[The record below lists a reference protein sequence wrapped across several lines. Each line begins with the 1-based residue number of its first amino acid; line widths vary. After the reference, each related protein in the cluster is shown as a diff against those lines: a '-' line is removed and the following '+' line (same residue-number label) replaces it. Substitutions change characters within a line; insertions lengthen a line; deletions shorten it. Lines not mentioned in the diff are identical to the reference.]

1 MQGVGEKLREARIRQ
16 GVDIKEVEQATKI
29 RAKYLRALENEE
41 YHVLP
46 APTFV
51 RMFTRTYAE
60 YLGLDASLL
69 VEEYRAQYEPR
80 GESEM
85 QHFAPAATPRRRRR
99 RVREPSP
106 AGGSWLEGRGG
117 ALAITGAVMLLGLI
131 LILGLTADEEEGGG
145 AQQSAGEQ
153 REKAADKRK
162 ERRKPKPAPTSVAV
176 RLSPVEATYMCVE
189 NGTGKRLFEGILEA
203 PRTFKAKQV
212 RVNLGKTSVKVRVN
226 GKRVPIAP
234 GARPVGFAFKPTGKP
249 KELPPGRRPCA

>member
-80 GESEM
+80 GETEM
-85 QHFAPAATPRRRRR
+85 QHFAAPATRRRRR
-99 RVREPSP
+99 RGREPAAP
-106 AGGSWLEGRGG
+106 RGSWLEGRGG

-131 LILGLTADEEEGGG
+131 LILGLTADDEDGGGSQQTREEGKRGSD
-145 AQQSAGEQ
+145 Q
-153 REKAADKRK
+153 RK
-162 ERRKPKPAPTSVAV
+162 ERPRRKPAPTSVALRV
-176 RLSPVEATYMCVE
+176 TPAEATYMCVE
-189 NGTGKRLFEGILEA
+189 SGSGKRLFMGILEE
-203 PRTFKAKQV
+203 PRTFKAKQI
-212 RVNLGKTSVKVRVN
+212 RINLGKTSAKLRVN
-226 GKRVPIAP
+226 GKRVPIEE
-234 GARPVGFAFKPTGKP
+234 GARPVGFAFKPTGNP

>member
-80 GESEM
+80 GEGEM
-85 QHFAPAATPRRRRR
+85 QAFATPAATRRRRR
-99 RVREPSP
+99 RGREPAAP
-106 AGGSWLEGRGG
+106 RGSWLEGRGG

-131 LILGLTADEEEGGG
+131 LILGLTAEDEEGGG
-145 AQQSAGEQ
+145 SQQSSSEEG
-153 REKAADKRK
+153 KKGSGKKK
-162 ERRKPKPAPTSVAV
+162 ERRKPKPAPTSVALRV
-176 RLSPVEATYMCVE
+176 TPAEATYMCVE
-189 NGTGKRLFEGILEA
+189 SGTGKRLFVGILEE
-203 PRTFKAKQV
+203 PRTFKAKQL
-212 RVNLGKTSVKVRVN
+212 RINLGKRSAKLRVN
-226 GKRVPIAP
+226 GKRVPIEP
-234 GARPVGFAFKPTGKP
+234 SARPAGFAFKPKGNP